1 MHAARELVGQVSD
14 LVASLTDEEWELPSG
29 CAGWRV
35 QDVIAHLGS
44 GAHNTL
50 EPKPPEPGLTA
61 EQQMEAMVTARRE
74 WPAAQVAQEY
84 LDHAMAAVEV
94 MAGLQEQPHAAE
106 VVPILDLGNYPLGI
120 LPDVVTFDH
129 YCHLHV
135 DLLAPHG
142 PLDRAA
148 PPAGE
153 DILGP
158 AIGWM
163 LLGLPQMQ
171 GRELDVLT
179 VPLVLDLSGPGGD
192 RWLLTPAD
200 TSTPIRISA
209 VCEDGMADT
218 TVVRSST
225 PDFVRWATRR
235 APWREFTDITGRRDA
250 VEPFLDRLNII

>member
-1 MHAARELVGQVSD
+1 
-14 LVASLTDEEWELPSG
+14 
-29 CAGWRV
+29 
-35 QDVIAHLGS
+35 
-44 GAHNTL
+44 
-50 EPKPPEPGLTA
+50 
-61 EQQMEAMVTARRE
+61 
-74 WPAAQVAQEY
+74 
-84 LDHAMAAVEV
+84 
-94 MAGLQEQPHAAE
+94 
-106 VVPILDLGNYPLGI
+106 
-120 LPDVVTFDH
+120 
-129 YCHLHV
+129 
-135 DLLAPHG
+135 
-142 PLDRAA
+142 
-148 PPAGE
+148 
-153 DILGP
+153 
-158 AIGWM
+158 M